1 MNKVKEMKSERRQLE
16 DAFRKLGHKAKS
28 SFRKKHDK
36 NGKEEIIEGSMLEFY
51 SMNFQAERISITTDK
66 NFAKAHYHEM

>member
-1 MNKVKEMKSERRQLE
+1 M
-16 DAFRKLGHKAKS
+16 GHIANS

-36 NGKEEIIEGSMLEFY
+36 NSKEEIIEGSMLEFY

-66 NFAKAHYHEM
+66 NLAKAHYHEM